1 MYPHV
6 HVVGH
11 PLVEALAAVLAPVL
25 LAVPVYLHMR
35 AEVPAV
41 VEVFAALWT
50 RGREL
55 PCTLVNGAVVL
66 VVAQLAKLFPTF
78 PTLERFLPSVCPKV
92 HLEKKKSLLMGH
104 RVSYVEIIT

>member
-1 MYPHV
+1 MNPHV

-11 PLVEALAAVLAPVL
+11 PLVKALSAVLTPVL
-25 LAVPVYLHMR
+25 LTIPVYLHMR
-35 AEVPAV
+35 AEIPAV
-41 VEVFAALWT
+41 VEVFTTLWT
-50 RGREL
+50 GGREL

-92 HLEKKKSLLMGH
+92 HLEKKSLL
-104 RVSYVEIIT
+104 I